1 MSNSP
6 FLLDLDVKL
15 RRLLKGTL
23 YIAVASVYVAIVALV
38 FLMHGWKA
46 ALLSG
51 SLIAVSLILR
61 FVSDEVYRIGQIITK
76 NDDTETS
83 KNGSVRGLQRW
94 LYVLILGLVYL
105 SCVGLIA
112 QTFVLASQT
121 WLVSL
126 VVSLIAVEL
135 AFIWIRQVN
144 KQISFRQASYGL
156 PERDPFGFHA
166 SRQSQLNIEKDERL
180 DRKIAELESLVN
192 DGKISQLAFEKAR
205 DRHRIKNVME
215 RDD

>member
-1 MSNSP
+1 MSNST
-6 FLLDLDVKL
+6 FVMDLDVKL

-23 YIAVASVYVAIVALV
+23 YIAISSVYVAIVALV
-38 FLMHGWKA
+38 FLMHEWKA

-61 FVSDEVYRIGQIITK
+61 FVSDEVYRIGQIITR
-76 NDDTETS
+76 NDDAETS
-83 KNGSVRGLQRW
+83 QNGSVRGLQRW

-105 SCVGLIA
+105 FCVGLIA
-112 QTFVLASQT
+112 QTFVLANQT

-135 AFIWIRQVN
+135 AFVWIRQVN

-156 PERDPFGFHA
+156 PERDPFGLHS
-166 SRQSQLNIEKDERL
+166 SRPSELHIEKDDRL
-180 DRKIAELESLVN
+180 DRKLAELEALVK
-192 DGKISQLAFEKAR
+192 DGKISHLAFEKAR